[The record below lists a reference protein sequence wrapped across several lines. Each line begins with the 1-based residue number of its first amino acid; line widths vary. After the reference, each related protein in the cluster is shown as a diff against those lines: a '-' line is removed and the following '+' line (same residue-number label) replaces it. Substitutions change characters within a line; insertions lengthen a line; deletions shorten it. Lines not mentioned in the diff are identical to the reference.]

1 MCGRYGRTT
10 SAAHFAK
17 LIEAATPDDVTDGPG
32 YNLPPGGMRACA
44 LRTPRDNSLKMGS
57 AWWGLIPSGAKDE
70 KFAPINAR
78 SETAASKQPF
88 SNAFQK
94 RRLLCAADYWIE
106 WQKREEGG
114 KQPWLIRPADGEP
127 FFFAGMWTQAKG
139 LPSDHKLAGA
149 VTFTILTGK
158 PHDDIAHIHNRQPL
172 ALTNDAAR
180 AWVDA
185 PADASVEH
193 LHGILEDGVV
203 RSYES
208 WPISTLVNKP
218 SNDEATIIERV

>member
-17 LIEAATPDDVTDGPG
+17 LIEASSPNDVTDAPG
-32 YNLPPGGMRACA
+32 FNLPPGSMRACA
-44 LRTPRDNSLKMGS
+44 LRTPRDNTLKMGS
-57 AWWGLIPSGAKDE
+57 AWWGLIPSGAKDD
-70 KFAPINAR
+70 KFSPINAR
-78 SETAASKQPF
+78 SETAAEKQPF
-88 SNAFQK
+88 ANAFRK

-106 WQKREEGG
+106 WQKGDDG
-114 KQPWLIRPADGEP
+114 KQPWLIRPADGQP

-139 LPSDHKLAGA
+139 LPSDHKLANA

-172 ALTNDAAR
+172 ALTSEAAR

-185 PADASVEH
+185 PAESSVEH
-193 LHGILEDGVV
+193 LQGILEDGVF
-203 RSYES
+203 STYES

-218 SNDEATIIERV
+218 DNEAPSVIEPL